1 MNPRFTK
8 LATKL
13 TLMMFLVLAALQGNA
28 CDRSQIVLDSVVF
41 NGTDYDI
48 YITQH
53 MGAGITGS
61 QKGGGADTFT
71 FAYAFYGQPTLSYS
85 FVTPSLTGDT
95 TGITNTAFDLGPA
108 FGSQFTMGYI
118 SPGLPYACVSSTAGC
133 GNVHTDI
140 KQVRFTL
147 SEIPDSIRLFG
158 LEGTGNPIAGC
169 YPDPDM
175 LVDFTILPV
184 EWAGLSAR
192 PVGSN
197 VQVDWATASEI
208 NTSHFTVLRSAD
220 GVAFEEIGTVA
231 ASENSTV
238 LQDYSFLDE
247 QPLEGANF
255 YRIMEYDLDGKR
267 TPSDIVKVEFS
278 LEAEFAWTSIA
289 PNPVESIAK
298 VGYSVPEDGALTLMV
313 FDLKGSIQQR
323 VDIEALRGSNVQELD
338 LSGLPSGMYVVRL
351 MGNQGRLD
359 KKIIKL

>member
-1 MNPRFTK
+1 MNSKITK
-8 LATKL
+8 IASTV
-13 TLMMFLVLAALQGNA
+13 TLMLVLVLASLQGKA

-41 NGTDYDI
+41 NGTDYNI

-71 FAYAFYGQPTLSYS
+71 FAYAFYGQPSLSYS
-85 FVTPSLTGDT
+85 FVTPALTGDT

-108 FGSQFTMGYI
+108 FGSVFTMGYI

-140 KQVRFTL
+140 KQVQFTL
-147 SEIPDSIRLFG
+147 SEVPDSIRLFG

-192 PVGSN
+192 TEGN
-197 VQVDWATASEI
+197 TVQVDWATAQEI

-220 GVAFEEIGTVA
+220 GLDFEEIGMVDA
-231 ASENSTV
+231 AQNSTV
-238 LQDYSFLDE
+238 LQNYSFKDL
-247 QPLEGANF
+247 QPMEGVNF
-255 YRIMEYDLDGKR
+255 YRLMQYDLDGKR
-267 TPSDIVKVEFS
+267 VASDIVQVEFS
-278 LEAEFAWTSIA
+278 LQAEFAWTSIA

-298 VGYSVPEDGALTLMV
+298 VAFSSPAEASMTLTV
-313 FDLKGSIQQR
+313 FDLKGAVRSQR
-323 VDIEALRGSNVQELD
+323 EVSAQAGSNVEELD
-338 LSGLPSGMYVVRL
+338 LSGLPGGMYIVRL
-351 MGNQGRLD
+351 MAPQGRLD